1 MAFSTAQLDAIES
14 AIASGELVIEYEGKK
29 VQYRS
34 MADLLRAR
42 DLVRA
47 ELIASGVLAQPT
59 VPRVSYGIRE
69 RR

>member
-1 MAFSTAQLDAIES
+1 MAFTLAQLEAIEG
-14 AIASGELVIEYEGKK
+14 AIASGELLIEYEGKK

-47 ELIASGVLAQPT
+47 ELISIGALTPPAT
-59 VPRVSYGIRE
+59 TTLSYARRE
-69 RR
+69 R